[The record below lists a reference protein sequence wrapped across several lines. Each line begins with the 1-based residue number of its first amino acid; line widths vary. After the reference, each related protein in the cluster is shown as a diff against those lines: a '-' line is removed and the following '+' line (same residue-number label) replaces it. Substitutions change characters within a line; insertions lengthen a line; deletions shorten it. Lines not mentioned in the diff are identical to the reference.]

1 MYTAKLHIYLIGFSQ
16 DSVALI
22 SNIEPLPSFQH
33 SIHASESIDSGMISE
48 ADLIL
53 LRSSGPET
61 AQLASN
67 IAAQRKS
74 GADIILV
81 ASAETFTEIGEA
93 AGALSDFWEAPLD
106 DALLAFHFKKW
117 QADRKLQADLW
128 QTDQFLNTTI
138 DSIPNLIWYK
148 TRDGIHEKVN
158 DSFCATVRK
167 TKEQVQ
173 GQGHA
178 YIWDVEHDDPACI
191 ESENE
196 VMASGRTCVSEEA
209 VQTSEGDR
217 LLTTYKSPLYNIDG
231 TVMGTVGVGIDITQ
245 ERAYEQSLIDKNQ
258 ALETIFR
265 SLDCGVLT
273 HSVDGTRILGVNQK
287 ALDILGYATEQE
299 MMDDGFD
306 TIARSVI
313 EEDRDRMIDQIHQLR
328 NVGDSNSTQYRVRH
342 SDGSLIHVMG
352 DMKLIEN
359 DGERYIQRFL
369 LDITKQ
375 KNLEAQKELVH
386 HSLIQALSS
395 DYMVVCSFQLD
406 SDTGEVLQV
415 SEDLDAALSDIFAGD
430 IALDQT
436 MNAYIDKRVDAED
449 QEMVRSLLTPE
460 NIRRELSSHN
470 RFDRI
475 YRANVNDAL
484 QYRQLSVTGV
494 RAGEENFIV
503 VGLRNIDQQIREELE
518 QKTLLE
524 EALGYANRANEAKS
538 TFLSNMSHD
547 IRTPMNAIVGFT
559 ELATRHIGDPERV
572 KEYLSKIKTSGNHLL
587 NLINDVL
594 DMGRIEQGKLSLDE
608 GPCDLNEV
616 FAALEEILAPEVE
629 SKQLEFDVTT
639 ELTHSEVLCDK
650 VKLNQI
656 LMNLLS
662 NSVKFT
668 PAGGTVRLSLTELPA
683 NDIESGCYRVIVSDT
698 GIGMAPEFLE
708 QIYDPFERE
717 RTQTI
722 SGIQG
727 SGLGMAIVKNL
738 VNMMGGTIQVESE
751 VGVGTT
757 FTVIFTFKLISA
769 RDTAT
774 AEKDE
779 RSALFQAERAQNYH
793 ILLVDDNMLNREIA
807 VELLSDAGFA
817 ITTAIDGK
825 DAVEQLASSE
835 PGTFDL
841 VLMDIQMPIMN
852 GYEAARAIRALPN
865 KEVASVP
872 ILAVTADAFDEDR
885 QRALE
890 AGMNGHL
897 PKPIE
902 VDKLFGVLDTLL
914 D

>member
-1 MYTAKLHIYLIGFSQ
+1 
-16 DSVALI
+16 
-22 SNIEPLPSFQH
+22 
-33 SIHASESIDSGMISE
+33 
-48 ADLIL
+48 
-53 LRSSGPET
+53 
-61 AQLASN
+61 
-67 IAAQRKS
+67 
-74 GADIILV
+74 
-81 ASAETFTEIGEA
+81 
-93 AGALSDFWEAPLD
+93 
-106 DALLAFHFKKW
+106 
-117 QADRKLQADLW
+117 
-128 QTDQFLNTTI
+128 
-138 DSIPNLIWYK
+138 
-148 TRDGIHEKVN
+148 
-158 DSFCATVRK
+158 
-167 TKEQVQ
+167 
-173 GQGHA
+173 
-178 YIWDVEHDDPACI
+178 
-191 ESENE
+191 
-196 VMASGRTCVSEEA
+196 
-209 VQTSEGDR
+209 
-217 LLTTYKSPLYNIDG
+217 
-231 TVMGTVGVGIDITQ
+231 
-245 ERAYEQSLIDKNQ
+245 
-258 ALETIFR
+258 
-265 SLDCGVLT
+265 
-273 HSVDGTRILGVNQK
+273 
-287 ALDILGYATEQE
+287 

-313 EEDRDRMIDQIHQLR
+313 EEDRGRMIDQIHQLR

-475 YRANVNDAL
+475 YRANVNDAV

-572 KEYLSKIKTSGNHLL
+572 EEYLSKIKTSGNHLL

-639 ELTHSEVLCDK
+639 GLTHSEVLCDK

-708 QIYDPFERE
+708 QI
-717 RTQTI
+717 
-722 SGIQG
+722 
-727 SGLGMAIVKNL
+727 
-738 VNMMGGTIQVESE
+738 
-751 VGVGTT
+751 
-757 FTVIFTFKLISA
+757 
-769 RDTAT
+769 
-774 AEKDE
+774 
-779 RSALFQAERAQNYH
+779 
-793 ILLVDDNMLNREIA
+793 
-807 VELLSDAGFA
+807 
-817 ITTAIDGK
+817 
-825 DAVEQLASSE
+825 
-835 PGTFDL
+835 
-841 VLMDIQMPIMN
+841 
-852 GYEAARAIRALPN
+852 
-865 KEVASVP
+865 
-872 ILAVTADAFDEDR
+872 
-885 QRALE
+885 
-890 AGMNGHL
+890 
-897 PKPIE
+897 
-902 VDKLFGVLDTLL
+902 
-914 D
+914 

>member
-1 MYTAKLHIYLIGFSQ
+1 M
-16 DSVALI
+16 
-22 SNIEPLPSFQH
+22 
-33 SIHASESIDSGMISE
+33 
-48 ADLIL
+48 
-53 LRSSGPET
+53 
-61 AQLASN
+61 
-67 IAAQRKS
+67 
-74 GADIILV
+74 
-81 ASAETFTEIGEA
+81 
-93 AGALSDFWEAPLD
+93 
-106 DALLAFHFKKW
+106 
-117 QADRKLQADLW
+117 
-128 QTDQFLNTTI
+128 
-138 DSIPNLIWYK
+138 
-148 TRDGIHEKVN
+148 
-158 DSFCATVRK
+158 
-167 TKEQVQ
+167 
-173 GQGHA
+173 
-178 YIWDVEHDDPACI
+178 
-191 ESENE
+191 
-196 VMASGRTCVSEEA
+196 
-209 VQTSEGDR
+209 
-217 LLTTYKSPLYNIDG
+217 
-231 TVMGTVGVGIDITQ
+231 
-245 ERAYEQSLIDKNQ
+245 
-258 ALETIFR
+258 
-265 SLDCGVLT
+265 
-273 HSVDGTRILGVNQK
+273 
-287 ALDILGYATEQE
+287 
-299 MMDDGFD
+299 
-306 TIARSVI
+306 I

-572 KEYLSKIKTSGNHLL
+572 EEYLSKIKTSGNHLL

-629 SKQLEFDVTT
+629 SKQLEFDVST

-668 PAGGTVRLSLTELPA
+668 PAGGMVRLSLTELPA

-757 FTVIFTFKLISA
+757 FTVIFTFKLVSA
-769 RDTAT
+769 RDAAA
-774 AEKDE
+774 AERDE
-779 RSALFQAERAQNYH
+779 RSALFQTERAQNYH

-825 DAVEQLASSE
+825 DAIEQVASSE

>member
-1 MYTAKLHIYLIGFSQ
+1 M
-16 DSVALI
+16 
-22 SNIEPLPSFQH
+22 
-33 SIHASESIDSGMISE
+33 
-48 ADLIL
+48 
-53 LRSSGPET
+53 
-61 AQLASN
+61 
-67 IAAQRKS
+67 
-74 GADIILV
+74 
-81 ASAETFTEIGEA
+81 
-93 AGALSDFWEAPLD
+93 
-106 DALLAFHFKKW
+106 
-117 QADRKLQADLW
+117 
-128 QTDQFLNTTI
+128 
-138 DSIPNLIWYK
+138 
-148 TRDGIHEKVN
+148 
-158 DSFCATVRK
+158 
-167 TKEQVQ
+167 
-173 GQGHA
+173 
-178 YIWDVEHDDPACI
+178 
-191 ESENE
+191 
-196 VMASGRTCVSEEA
+196 
-209 VQTSEGDR
+209 
-217 LLTTYKSPLYNIDG
+217 
-231 TVMGTVGVGIDITQ
+231 
-245 ERAYEQSLIDKNQ
+245 
-258 ALETIFR
+258 
-265 SLDCGVLT
+265 
-273 HSVDGTRILGVNQK
+273 
-287 ALDILGYATEQE
+287 ATEQE

-572 KEYLSKIKTSGNHLL
+572 EEYLSKIKTSGNHLL

-757 FTVIFTFKLISA
+757 FTVIFTFKLVSA
-769 RDTAT
+769 RDA
-774 AEKDE
+774 AAVERDE